1 MSATYTQ
8 DTLRLQVTTPFGANK
23 LLVRGFNGE
32 EQISGLFRYEL
43 EMVSEDKALDFS
55 AIVGEGATV
64 KLRLND
70 GTDHFFH
77 GVVARFVQ
85 EDDNERFATYYAE
98 LRPWF
103 WVLTK
108 AADCRIY
115 QNKSVPDIVTGLFDE
130 LGFSDYRN
138 VTTGSYA
145 AREYC
150 VQYNETAFDF
160 VSRLLEDE
168 GIFYFF
174 EHEDGMHTLVLADD
188 ASAHKPCPGLD
199 EGARYRASAVNYTDD
214 HAVTRLRIE
223 QQVVTGKFAHDDF
236 NFETP
241 STDLK
246 VEASGD
252 AGQMRVYEYPGG
264 FIEKGVGESRANLRL
279 EAHEHPQ
286 KLLRGEGHVR
296 AFASGFKFD
305 LKGHYRGD
313 ANASYVLR
321 SVSHAATQESYTNS
335 FEAFPADAP
344 FRPPRTTTR
353 PLIAGVQTAIVV
365 GKSGEEIWTD
375 KYGRVKVQFHWDQK
389 GKSDENSSCWIRVDQ
404 GWAGKQWGGI
414 FLPRIGQ
421 EVVVAFEEGD
431 PDRPVV
437 TGAVYNA
444 EQTVPYTL
452 PAEQTKSTVKTNS
465 SKGGAGFN
473 ELRFEDKKDSEEVYL
488 HAQKDHNVVV
498 EHDRTKTVNN
508 KETNTIKSDRS
519 TTVSEGNDTYVVAK
533 GNRTFQVQTGNETYE
548 VKGTRDLTVTG
559 NETHT
564 DKGDYTQK
572 VAGNYTLEVT
582 GNYELKV
589 TGNLTINV
597 TGSAAVKSTG
607 AMSHE
612 SQAAMSNKGMS
623 VATEAQTS
631 LTNKGLTV
639 TNEAQTAITNKGNA
653 TNTVESGG
661 ITQIKG
667 SLVKIN

>member
-1 MSATYTQ
+1 MSATYVQ
-8 DTLRLQVTTPFGANK
+8 DALKLQITTPLGANK
-23 LLVRGFNGE
+23 LLVRAFSGDE
-32 EQISGLFRYEL
+32 RISGLFSYALEL
-43 EMVSEDKALDFS
+43 VSEDRSLDFAS
-55 AIVGEGATV
+55 IVGKAATV
-64 KLRLND
+64 TLALND
-70 GTDHFFH
+70 GTKHFFN

-85 EDDNERFATYYAE
+85 EDADERLTTYHAE
-98 LRPWF
+98 LRPWL
-103 WVLTK
+103 WQLTLTSN
-108 AADCRIY
+108 CQIF
-115 QNKSVPDIVTGLFDE
+115 QNKTTPSIITGLFDE
-130 LGFSDYRN
+130 LGFSDYKN
-138 VTTGSYA
+138 GLTKSYD

-160 VSRLLEDE
+160 VSRLMEDE

-174 EHEDGMHTLVLADD
+174 EHEDGKHTLVLADD
-188 ASAHKPCPGLD
+188 ADAHKVCPGLAA
-199 EGARYRASAVNYTDD
+199 GARYRASAVEHTDD
-214 HAVTRLRIE
+214 RAVTRLRIE
-223 QQVVTGKFAHDDF
+223 QRVVTGKFAHDDF

-241 STDLK
+241 STDLLTSVDGAEGK
-246 VEASGD
+246 
-252 AGQMRVYEYPGG
+252 MRVYEYPGG
-264 FIEKGVGESRANLRL
+264 FLKKNAGETRANLRM
-279 EAHEHPQ
+279 ESHEHPR
-286 KLLRGEGHVR
+286 KVLHGEGHVR
-296 AFASGFKFD
+296 AFAAGYKFD
-305 LKGHYRGD
+305 LKEHYRED

-321 SVSHAATQESYTNS
+321 SVSHAATQERYTNS

-344 FRPPRTTTR
+344 FRPPRTTPR
-353 PLIAGVQTAIVV
+353 PVIAGVQTAIVV

-404 GWAGKQWGGI
+404 GWAGKQWGGL

-421 EVVVAFEEGD
+421 EVVVGFEEGD

-444 EQTVPYTL
+444 EQTVPYAL
-452 PAEQTKSTVKTNS
+452 PDEQTKSTVKTNT

-473 ELRFEDKKDSEEVYL
+473 EIRFEDKKDSEEVYL
-488 HAQKDHNVVV
+488 HAQKDHNIVV
-498 EHDRTKTVNN
+498 ENDRTKQVLN

-519 TTVSEGNDTYVVAK
+519 TTITDGNDTYVVAK

-548 VKGTRDLTVTG
+548 VKGTRAVTVTG

-564 DKGDYTQK
+564 DKADYTQK
-572 VAGNYTLEVT
+572 VTGNYTLEVA

-597 TGSAAVKSTG
+597 TGSATFKSTG
-607 AMSHE
+607 AMTHE
-612 SQAAMSNKGMS
+612 TQAAMSNKGLS

-631 LTNKGLTV
+631 LTNKGLSV

-653 TNTVESGG
+653 SNTVESAG
-661 ITQIKG
+661 ITSIKG